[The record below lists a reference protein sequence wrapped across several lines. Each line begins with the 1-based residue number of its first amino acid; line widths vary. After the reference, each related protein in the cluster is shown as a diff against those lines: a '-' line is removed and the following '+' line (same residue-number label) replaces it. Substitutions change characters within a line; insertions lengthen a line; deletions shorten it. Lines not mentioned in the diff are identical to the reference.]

1 MWFDVLKINLA
12 TLQESLGDAQATN
25 IDIKTDNKCKEKL
38 QNFAKALESSGLH
51 FDRKVNNIDE
61 MDEELACIVVESIDK
76 FWNSGLKDF
85 STIYG
90 TGNVGGTKEN
100 EGNVFGLSTREEV
113 NVKDMGYEIDIDAR
127 FSPVM
132 DFTRIV
138 IFDIDVMSWTKN
150 NRGTVRFMSYK
161 ISTLDRNM
169 TLERIREKGTAIK
182 DFRNRAEIEYN
193 KIFRL
198 WRSS

>member
-1 MWFDVLKINLA
+1 MWFDVIKLNLA
-12 TLQESLGDAQATN
+12 NLQESLGDAQATD

-38 QNFAKALESSGLH
+38 QNFAKKLESSGLH
-51 FDRKVNNIDE
+51 VDRKVNNIDI

-76 FWNSGLKDF
+76 FWNGELKDF
-85 STIYG
+85 SGIFG
-90 TGNVGGTKEN
+90 TGQHNA
-100 EGNVFGLSTREEV
+100 GNVFGLSVRDEF
-113 NVKDMGYEIDIDAR
+113 NLKDMGYEIDIDAR

-138 IFDIDVMSWTKN
+138 IFDIDVMSWAKN
-150 NRGTVRFMSYK
+150 DRGTVRFMSYK

-169 TLERIREKGTAIK
+169 TLERIKENGTHIRE
-182 DFRNRAEIEYN
+182 FRNKAEGEFH
-193 KIFRL
+193 KIASL

>member
-1 MWFDVLKINLA
+1 MWFHILKLDLA
-12 TLQESLGDAQATN
+12 SIQEAVGDAQATD

-38 QNFAKALESSGLH
+38 QNFAKKLESSGLH

-76 FWNSGLKDF
+76 FWNSELKDF
-85 STIYG
+85 PGIYG
-90 TGNVGGTKEN
+90 RGQHNDGS
-100 EGNVFGLSTREEV
+100 VFGLSVRDEF
-113 NVKDMGYEIDIDAR
+113 NLKGMGYEIDIDAR
-127 FSPVM
+127 FSPIM
-132 DFTRIV
+132 DSTRIV
-138 IFDIDVMSWTKN
+138 IFDIDVMSWAKN

-169 TLERIREKGTAIK
+169 TFEIIDEKGIRIRE
-182 DFRNRAEIEYN
+182 FRDKAEKEFH
-193 KIFRL
+193 KIHSL